1 MLTSYIVEPYIRELA
16 ENGFEISIQSSSSP
30 IQMTNPHVHNA
41 LEFIYILDGNF
52 KIYANDMKFMLSQG
66 DLCFFR
72 SNTVHHTYS
81 VDSFGGKYFVIKI
94 EPSVI
99 LSLANE
105 KFGISY
111 MLQFMLQTE
120 NSKVVWKS
128 NELYDS
134 KIQRAV
140 ENTLNEHLSGD
151 FGKDIAM
158 KIYAS
163 KLVLEVLRYEN
174 TNTGIIDAFSYDSTI
189 TKQIYETMLYI
200 NANYMNDITALECA
214 NKLNM
219 SYSYFSRTFKRITGK
234 SFKEYLNETRIN
246 QAEKL
251 MFSTDRTIT
260 DICESC
266 GYNSVSYFIAQYK
279 TSKRTN
285 SIQIQKRSV
294 IQIAVKALS

>member
-1 MLTSYIVEPYIRELA
+1 MLTSYIVEPYIKELA
-16 ENGFEISIQSSSSP
+16 ENGFEISIQSSDHP

-52 KIYANDMKFMLSQG
+52 KIYANELNFTLSKG

-72 SNTVHHTYS
+72 GNTVHHTYTIS
-81 VDSFGGKYFVIKI
+81 PDGGTYFVIKI

-105 KFGISY
+105 KYGISY
-111 MLQFMLQTE
+111 MLQFMFQNE
-120 NSKVVWKS
+120 NSKVVWKAD
-128 NELYDS
+128 ELYDS

-140 ENTLNEHLSGD
+140 ENTLNEHLSVD

-174 TNTGIIDAFSYDSTI
+174 TNTGIIDAFSYDTTL
-189 TKQIYETMLYI
+189 TKQIYETILYI
-200 NANYMNDITALECA
+200 NANYMNDISVLECA

-219 SYSYFSRTFKRITGK
+219 SYSYFSRSFKRITGK

-266 GYNSVSYFIAQYK
+266 GYNSVSYFIAQYRQLRGRTPKRYRK
-279 TSKRTN
+279 TSD
-285 SIQIQKRSV
+285 
-294 IQIAVKALS
+294 